1 MHQYFWCMSLI
12 EDNLFSALFARE
24 IDNTNVLY
32 NNKSCVGSNRLTRV
46 KNLAKDLINL
56 KILKNLY

>member
-1 MHQYFWCMSLI
+1 MSLI